1 MCFNYKASFLTFIIG
16 IISSISLI
24 KFGNNKYKIDNLIFG
39 IFFIF
44 ISAIQ
49 LMDFLFW
56 IDISNKIGINHI
68 TTLLGP
74 ILNVGQPIILYLI
87 KLIILKPTINNFNYS
102 DITVGILN
110 ILYMI
115 YLINMYINFIF
126 HGKLTTGVKHGHLS
140 WPWIE
145 FANSIFYLFLIS
157 VNIFY
162 LTDFYYSLYIF
173 LIINLFFWISYKYF
187 YYSLGELWCFFGAF
201 LPILFI
207 LMSYLLNIK

>member
-1 MCFNYKASFLTFIIG
+1 MCFNYKVSFLTFIIG
-16 IISSISLI
+16 IVSSISLI
-24 KFGNNKYKIDNLIFG
+24 KFGNNKYKIDNLVFG

-87 KLIILKPTINNFNYS
+87 KLIIFKPKINNFNYT

-115 YLINMYINFIF
+115 YLINMYINFILY
-126 HGKLTTGVKHGHLS
+126 GKLTTGVKHGHLS
-140 WPWIE
+140 WPWIK
-145 FANSIFYLFLIS
+145 FANPIFYLFLVT

-162 LTDFYYSLYIF
+162 LTDVYYSLYIF
-173 LIINLFFWISYKYF
+173 LIINLFFFISYKYF
-187 YYSLGELWCFFGAF
+187 YDSLGELWCFFGAF